1 MCGSIARQ
9 PTRPVESS
17 RPQRLAANTENGRQ
31 LRMCRGAWIAVS
43 EREKSA
49 HQDVPGRGPAGEFLR
64 CVRARAQLQEQLGL
78 SFIKS
83 AKPCRTA
90 IGSLINVINLVVI
103 PTLLSAPTFT
113 K

>member
-1 MCGSIARQ
+1 MPPMCGSIARQ

-64 CVRARAQLQEQLGL
+64 CVRARAQLQERGMIPRDARIDDKAGAVQAGSYLLG
-78 SFIKS
+78 SV
-83 AKPCRTA
+83 RQRDRD
-90 IGSLINVINLVVI
+90 GR
-103 PTLLSAPTFT
+103 
-113 K
+113 